1 MFVRNLSIQLKPNSL
16 TNFTTHFVKE
26 IIPSLHKQKGFQN
39 ELIFGEPGTDSV
51 TAISFWDTKEN
62 ADLYAASVYPE
73 MLKKIS
79 QFLDGTPIVH
89 PAELIYSTF
98 SQIATAAA
106 AATGAAEAKPFAA

>member
-62 ADLYAASVYPE
+62 ADLYAAAGGCLGVA
-73 MLKKIS
+73 LAAVN
-79 QFLDGTPIVH
+79 LTPRASECG
-89 PAELIYSTF
+89 PARL
-98 SQIATAAA
+98 ARWPPA
-106 AATGAAEAKPFAA
+106 